1 MTQSQVRKV
10 QTPVK
15 KDQCSNSCKG
25 PVAKEIIIPGND
37 DICLGNILIG
47 TNKYVFQ
54 GQIKVERCANCTSMF
69 ASIDSVVEAKK
80 MSRMME

>member
-1 MTQSQVRKV
+1 M
-10 QTPVK
+10 K

-47 TNKYVFQ
+47 TNKYVFRVKTKLRGVPSAPAVCRYTEMPCEAWTVGLQ
-54 GQIKVERCANCTSMF
+54 GTGSSGA
-69 ASIDSVVEAKK
+69 
-80 MSRMME
+80 